1 LFLVSNLHL
10 LVVSIAIVGFL
21 LFFSLAAFIPMAWDF
36 RARARGDISALLD
49 FRMRFISRLIGRIII
64 LTLLATSLL
73 FAVSCFLCLLS
84 IIFPNLLFLTW
95 SLYLDLLAVG
105 MGAATLLSATISAAF
120 ISPGELKEILEYYER
135 TTSP

>member
-10 LVVSIAIVGFL
+10 LVVSVAVVGFL

-36 RARARGDISALLD
+36 LARARGDISALLD
-49 FRMRFISRLIGRIII
+49 SRIRFISRLIGRMII
-64 LTLLATSLL
+64 LTLLATSSLL
-73 FAVSCFLCLLS
+73 AVSCFLSLLS
-84 IIFPNLLFLTW
+84 IIFLNLLFLTW

-105 MGAATLLSATISAAF
+105 MAAVTLLSATISAAF
-120 ISPGELKEILEYYER
+120 IFPGELKEILEYYKR